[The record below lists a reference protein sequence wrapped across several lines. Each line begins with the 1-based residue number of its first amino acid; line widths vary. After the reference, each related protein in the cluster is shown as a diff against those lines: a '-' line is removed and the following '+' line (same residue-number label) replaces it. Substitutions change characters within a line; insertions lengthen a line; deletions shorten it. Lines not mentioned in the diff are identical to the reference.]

1 MEGLNTELSATLSS
15 SLSQVTEKLIINP
28 CTFNKVVSKLR
39 DFFQSRN
46 YVEVHTQN
54 RLSIL
59 AACEDPKTI
68 QTFNYAGLKWPL
80 PQTGQMWLE
89 YEMLKDPSPPGYFCV
104 STSYR
109 NEANPIPGRHDIIFP
124 MFEFELKGDI
134 EELIKMEKDL
144 LIHLGYDSSKFPEM
158 KYEDVAK
165 KYNVKDLEHEH
176 EQKMYEEFGPVFF
189 LRDFPEYTHPFWNM
203 NRYENST
210 DAKKVDV
217 IISGMET
224 IGSAERSCDIEQMR
238 ESFATISNGEY
249 AQLIYDHFGK
259 DRVDAVL
266 DTFLSNRFITRSGG
280 GIGLTRLISSMIKE
294 GLI

>member
-1 MEGLNTELSATLSS
+1 MEDLTAQSCQTSTSNLDKVA
-15 SLSQVTEKLIINP
+15 EKLIINP
-28 CTFNKVVSKLR
+28 CTFNKVVVKLR
-39 DFFQSRN
+39 DFFQSRG

-109 NEANPIPGRHDIIFP
+109 NEENPIPGRHDIIFP
-124 MFEFELKGDI
+124 MFEFEMKGDI
-134 EELIKMEKDL
+134 EDLIQMEKEL
-144 LIHLGYDSSKFPEM
+144 LAHLGYNAEKFPEM
-158 KYEDVAK
+158 KYTDVAK
-165 KYNVKDLEHEH
+165 KFGVQDLEHEH
-176 EQKMYEEFGPVFF
+176 EQQLCQEYGPVFF

-203 NRYENST
+203 NRYEDST

-224 IGSAERSCDIEQMR
+224 IGSAERSVDTDQMR
-238 ESFATISNGEY
+238 NSFATISDGEY
-249 AQLIYDHFGK
+249 AELIYAHFGK
-259 DRVDAVL
+259 ERVDKEL
-266 DTFLSNRFITRSGG
+266 DVFLSNRFMTRSGG
-280 GIGLTRLISSMIKE
+280 GIGLTRLISSMVKE

>member
-1 MEGLNTELSATLSS
+1 MEASATQSNQQSS
-15 SLSQVTEKLIINP
+15 SNLDKVVEKLIISP

-39 DFFQSRN
+39 DFFQSRG

-68 QTFNYAGLKWPL
+68 QTYNYAGLKWPL

-124 MFEFELKGDI
+124 MFEFEMKGDI
-134 EELIKMEKDL
+134 EELIQMERDL
-144 LIHLGYDSSKFPEM
+144 LVHLGYSAEKFPEM
-158 KYEDVAK
+158 KYADVAK
-165 KYNVKDLEHEH
+165 KYGVQDLEHEH

-203 NRYENST
+203 NRYEDST

-238 ESFATISNGEY
+238 ESFKTISNGEY

-259 DRVDAVL
+259 DRVDAEM

-280 GIGLTRLISSMIKE
+280 GIGVTRLISSMIKE

>member
-1 MEGLNTELSATLSS
+1 MEASAAQGNQSS
-15 SLSQVTEKLIINP
+15 TSNLDKVVEKLIISP

-39 DFFQSRN
+39 DFFQSRG

-68 QTFNYAGLKWPL
+68 QTYNYAGLKWPL

-124 MFEFELKGDI
+124 MFEFEMKGDI
-134 EELIKMEKDL
+134 EELIQMERDL
-144 LIHLGYDSSKFPEM
+144 LVHLGYSAEKFPEM
-158 KYEDVAK
+158 KYADVAK
-165 KYNVKDLEHEH
+165 KYGVQDLEHEH

-203 NRYENST
+203 NRYEDST

-238 ESFATISNGEY
+238 ESFKTISDGEY

-259 DRVDAVL
+259 DRVDAEM

-280 GIGLTRLISSMIKE
+280 GIGVTRLISSMIKE